1 MKKNTTKMVAFGGLI
16 AALYVVLTMLAAA
29 LGLASGAIQ
38 VRLSEALT
46 ILPVFT
52 GAAVPGLTVGCVL
65 ANLITGC
72 APWDVVFGSLATLL
86 GAIGTRLLRKK
97 LLVAWIPP
105 VISNMAIVPVVL
117 MKVYGVTD
125 VEVFGRVFAERVFFG
140 SLGIERVKSALMIA
154 EPLWVVTVPVITFVS
169 EPWVAER
176 ISSKINDV
184 SVMGFPSK
192 SHPSLLAAEDETV
205 KFLRVYVLFSSVPP
219 KAFRD
224 RGLYRLQCLR
234 NSG

>member
-1 MKKNTTKMVAFGGLI
+1 MKTNTTKMVAFGGII

-29 LGLASGAIQ
+29 LGIASGAIQ

-97 LLVAWIPP
+97 PLVAWIPP
-105 VISNMAIVPVVL
+105 VVSNMAIIPVVL

-125 VEVFGRVFAERVFFG
+125 VEVFGGVFTG
-140 SLGIERVKSALMIA
+140 NSLWIML
-154 EPLWVVTVPVITFVS
+154 VVTVGLGEII
-169 EPWVAER
+169 ACGMLGLLLYKAIAGDARMMR
-176 ISSKINDV
+176 I
-184 SVMGFPSK
+184 
-192 SHPSLLAAEDETV
+192 LEE
-205 KFLRVYVLFSSVPP
+205 
-219 KAFRD
+219 
-224 RGLYRLQCLR
+224 
-234 NSG
+234 